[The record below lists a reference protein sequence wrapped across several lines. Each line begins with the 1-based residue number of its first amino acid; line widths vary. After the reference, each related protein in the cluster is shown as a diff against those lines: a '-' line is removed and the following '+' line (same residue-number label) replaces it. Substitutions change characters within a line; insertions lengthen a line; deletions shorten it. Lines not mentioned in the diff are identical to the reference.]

1 MTQLIPEASLL
12 EVFYRRQ
19 QALPEP
25 SVVARRGIGR
35 GAGDSPRRPD
45 KIVRRPRRVR
55 GLSFDIAEGQFVAI
69 IGRSGCGKS
78 TLLRSYEGDRRRFR

>member
-35 GAGDSPRRPD
+35 GAAIHLAGLTKSFGARD
-45 KIVRRPRRVR
+45 VLR